1 MNIRRMFL
9 FSTVSLLAI
18 MGMIFNHNFSSNEIG
33 FYNEGTQVQ
42 AKFAHVQDLSDVEK
56 GELEDRV
63 EISITS
69 ITTTETSASVD
80 LRFALSAEGQAE
92 PNLAFYIGYGDS
104 LTDPNERKASLIY
117 NVKTIEGTTEQRCQ
131 AINRINKNAAYDG
144 LGSIGQSSFTT
155 NCDITLNPGEEILKD
170 SFEVINIFAS
180 KRDENGKYSVVR
192 DEQGNL
198 IPLYAIATPTAA
210 STVRS
215 LEDFVDFEYVGTS
228 VFSDY
233 VSINV
238 NVINKLTEDYYSN
251 ISASIRRIYNQ
262 NEDDIASGVSYIRTR
277 VNLNSLTE
285 YYVYYENEEEPVV
298 FNSIESYFNVTNN
311 GVLEILLNGVDAKRI
326 SNFEIKSFYVY
337 ADIFSSKTNG
347 SVRSSS
353 YGARFSS
360 ATVGMLDLV
369 ATNGEIIK
377 PKVTSSYLVDLNL
390 AMGLSTAGF
399 VLLYEAISVFV
410 FFYLK
415 NKNKD
420 DEFKRMI
427 PKQYFKTNTMG
438 LITLGTLLV
447 TIEAIAFRLSLLK
460 NTLPVYNPLDIIIVI
475 GGIAS
480 IILVGYFIRYFAI
493 QFKNLRDLK
502 RNERLKINKN
512 VMEDGTLIISSP
524 SKGE

>member
-1 MNIRRMFL
+1 MFL

-18 MGMIFNHNFSSNEIG
+18 MGMICSHSVSSNEIG

-42 AKFAHVQDLSDVEK
+42 AKFAQVQDLADVEK
-56 GELEDRV
+56 GTLEDRV
-63 EISITS
+63 DISITS
-69 ITTTETSASVD
+69 ISTTETSASVS
-80 LRFALSAEGQAE
+80 LRFALSAEGQTDAY
-92 PNLAFYIGYGDS
+92 LAFYIGYGDS

-117 NVKTIEGTTEQRCQ
+117 SVKTIEGTTEERYQ

-144 LGSIGQSSFTT
+144 LGAIGDSSFTT
-155 NCDITLNPGEEILKD
+155 NCDIALNPGEELLTE
-170 SFEVINIFAS
+170 SFELINIFGS
-180 KRDENGKYSVVR
+180 QRDENGKYSVIR
-192 DEQGNL
+192 DDQGNL
-198 IPLYAIATPTAA
+198 IPLYAVVTTTTTATI
-210 STVRS
+210 RN
-215 LEDFVDFEYVGTS
+215 LESFVDFEYAGTS

-233 VSINV
+233 VSVNINV
-238 NVINKLTEDYYSN
+238 TNNLTEDYYSN
-251 ISASIRRIYNQ
+251 LSASIRRIYNQ
-262 NEDDIASGVSYIRTR
+262 NEDDIANGLSYIRTR
-277 VNLNSLTE
+277 VNLTNLTQ
-285 YYVYYENEEEPVV
+285 YYIYYENEEEPVIYD
-298 FNSIESYFNVTNN
+298 SIESYYNVTNN
-311 GVLEILLNGVDAKRI
+311 GVLEILLKDVDAKRI
-326 SNFEIKSFYVY
+326 SNFEIKSFYIY
-337 ADIFSSKTNG
+337 ADIYSSKTNG

-360 ATVGMLDLV
+360 STIGMLDLV

-399 VLLYEAISVFV
+399 ILLYEAISISIFY
-410 FFYLK
+410 YLK

-438 LITLGTLLV
+438 LLTLGTLLV
-447 TIEAIAFRLSLLK
+447 TIEAIAFRLSLLR

-480 IILVGYFIRYFAI
+480 VILVGYFIRYFAI